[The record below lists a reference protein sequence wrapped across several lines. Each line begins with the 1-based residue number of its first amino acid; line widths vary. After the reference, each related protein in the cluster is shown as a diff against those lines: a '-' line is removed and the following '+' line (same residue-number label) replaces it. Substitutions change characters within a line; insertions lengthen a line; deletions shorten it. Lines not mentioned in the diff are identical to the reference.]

1 VEPTCRVEPLAQ
13 VSRVTPGR
21 RCRRVLRR
29 CRARGRFP
37 LHFRAS
43 MPSRSDEVPLPL
55 ALFKSERWP
64 LRCRSMTP
72 AAGSLNGAFQTEPSE
87 MQKQSLS
94 RRPRGRLSL
103 HFRAPHADWSWLQR
117 IRFPDVSSNR
127 SWAYTG
133 ENLISPLASK
143 KIVPGIVP
151 QTLTKGT
158 DYDLTSKLNIKTK
171 I

>member
-1 VEPTCRVEPLAQ
+1 MEPTCRVEPLAQ

-43 MPSRSDEVPLPL
+43 MPSRSDEAPLPL
-55 ALFKSERWP
+55 ALFKSEP
-64 LRCRSMTP
+64 LRRRSMTP

-94 RRPRGRLSL
+94 RRPRGRVSL

-143 KIVPGIVP
+143 KLSPA
-151 QTLTKGT
+151 
-158 DYDLTSKLNIKTK
+158 
-171 I
+171 

>member
-1 VEPTCRVEPLAQ
+1 
-13 VSRVTPGR
+13 
-21 RCRRVLRR
+21 
-29 CRARGRFP
+29 
-37 LHFRAS
+37 
-43 MPSRSDEVPLPL
+43 MPSPSDEAPLPL
-55 ALFKSERWP
+55 ALFKSEP
-64 LRCRSMTP
+64 LRRRSMTP

-94 RRPRGRLSL
+94 RRPRGRVSL

-133 ENLISPLASK
+133 ENFIPRHSP
-143 KIVPGIVP
+143 P
-151 QTLTKGT
+151 TTCKGT
-158 DYDLTSKLNIKTK
+158 DYDLTSKLNINTK